1 MFINKDSLIYSI
13 ISIFISAGF
22 IFISDTI
29 FYEKVLHQVFNI
41 GHVLPSFLDF
51 RCYQAIVP
59 TVEAGLN
66 PYIENPFD
74 PFARPFN
81 LPFIWFYIARFI
93 NLENEIIF
101 NFVIFLFIFFYCY
114 SVFMITNLVNTNK
127 KMFLAI
133 LLIIS
138 TSSMLLIERG
148 NTDMIIF
155 FLIFC
160 SVFNSN
166 FIKSSVFIFLATILK
181 VYPIFTFFINF
192 KDMKFFLLSITIA
205 LAAFLTFFGELTF
218 FYSNTSSGN
227 DTSFVFGLG
236 AISNAILKGLD
247 RIEFNL
253 LESFIL
259 TSSHI
264 HIFLILCVFILIIVF
279 YLLNK
284 KIYSTINFNDNENRL
299 FLAGASIYCGS
310 FIFFTSYDYRLV
322 FLIFTIPY
330 FFNKLNKYYSIYII
344 SLYLSMN
351 SLILFSIAEKPMN
364 YLFIGMFIHFLKFLV
379 FLVLTYELTKFI
391 NLFFKN
397 LKINH

>member
-13 ISIFISAGF
+13 ISIFISVGF
-22 IFISDTI
+22 ILISDTI

-93 NLENEIIF
+93 NLENEMIF

-114 SVFMITNLVNTNK
+114 SVFMITNLLNTNK
-127 KMFLAI
+127 KIFLAT

-155 FLIFC
+155 FLILC
-160 SVFNSN
+160 SAFNSHY
-166 FIKSSVFIFLATILK
+166 IKSSVFIFLATILK
-181 VYPIFTFFINF
+181 VYPIFAFFINF
-192 KDMKFFLLSITIA
+192 KNMKSFLVSIAIA
-205 LAAFLTFFGELTF
+205 TGAFLTFFRQLNF
-218 FYSNTSSGN
+218 FYSNTSSSS
-227 DTSFVFGLG
+227 DTGFVFGLG
-236 AISNAILKGLD
+236 AISNAILKGFN

-253 LESFIL
+253 LESFTNIP
-259 TSSHI
+259 SVI
-264 HIFLILCVFILIIVF
+264 HIFLILCVFILIIIF
-279 YLLNK
+279 YLINK
-284 KIYSTINFNDNENRL
+284 KKSSIINFNDIENRL
-299 FLAGASIYCGS
+299 FLAGSCIYCGS
-310 FIFFTSYDYRLV
+310 FIFFSSYDYRLV

-330 FFNKLNKYYSIYII
+330 FFNKLNKFFFIYII

-351 SLILFSIAEKPMN
+351 SLILFSFAEKAMD
-364 YLFIGMFIHFLKFLV
+364 YLYIGMFIHFLKFLV

>member
-1 MFINKDSLIYSI
+1 
-13 ISIFISAGF
+13 
-22 IFISDTI
+22 
-29 FYEKVLHQVFNI
+29 
-41 GHVLPSFLDF
+41 
-51 RCYQAIVP
+51 
-59 TVEAGLN
+59 
-66 PYIENPFD
+66 
-74 PFARPFN
+74 
-81 LPFIWFYIARFI
+81 
-93 NLENEIIF
+93 
-101 NFVIFLFIFFYCY
+101 
-114 SVFMITNLVNTNK
+114 
-127 KMFLAI
+127 
-133 LLIIS
+133 
-138 TSSMLLIERG
+138 
-148 NTDMIIF
+148 
-155 FLIFC
+155 C

>member
-1 MFINKDSLIYSI
+1 MFINKDSLKYSI
-13 ISIFISAGF
+13 ISIFISVGF

-51 RCYQAIVP
+51 RCYQALIP

-81 LPFIWFYIARFI
+81 LPFIWFYIVRFI

-101 NFVIFLFIFFYCY
+101 NFIIFLFIFFYCY

-127 KMFLAI
+127 KIFLAI

-148 NTDMIIF
+148 NTDMMIF
-155 FLIFC
+155 FLILC

-192 KDMKFFLLSITIA
+192 KDMKLFLLSIAISIV
-205 LAAFLTFFGELTF
+205 AFLTFFGELTF

-253 LESFIL
+253 LESFIH

-264 HIFLILCVFILIIVF
+264 HIFLILCVFILIIIF

-322 FLIFTIPY
+322 FLIFTIFY
-330 FFNKLNKYYSIYII
+330 FFNKLNKYYFIYII

-351 SLILFSIAEKPMN
+351 SLILFSIAEKSMD
-364 YLFIGMFIHFLKFLV
+364 YLYIGMFIHFLKFLV

-397 LKINH
+397 LKIKH